1 MIYKKVISYL
11 IFSSF
16 LFKGVSQNPKII
28 DTLKIHEQIRS
39 FGLDE
44 ASLLFKSDFFSSIV
58 FKNDSTLYYNPN
70 GTLHLFEIQLGEDPK
85 VSKISNSIYKGHNFN
100 RLLFVHDDIVYSYA
114 GVGLF
119 NSFPGLIYFDFA
131 LKGWLEVDLKNYPQ
145 NANRIFNSWKIDNKL
160 MVLFSHYSESEKYK
174 NDDLEKF
181 TFGEIDLE
189 NFQFIKK
196 HEFEAPL
203 IKISGDEGFGFYKG
217 NYIYDSD
224 LYSLHGYY
232 KPNGA
237 CEYRLFDKTLGIL
250 YRTSQT
256 DALERVNGFSYLY
269 IKESSIYSRD
279 QYGTLKSFEI
289 NLGTTI
295 RKDDFIKQYQS
306 RVVKSNPYIYMLLP
320 ISLGMV
326 FLFFRYRKR
335 KNTESDSSLDE
346 LQEIEKK
353 LIKLKASTISKN
365 NLDKIL
371 SISHYSYETIKT
383 RRSSLVNQLNEK
395 GNVKIERVRKQD
407 DKRFYN
413 YKIS

>member
-1 MIYKKVISYL
+1 MFYKKVILYL
-11 IFSSF
+11 FFSSF
-16 LFKGVSQNPKII
+16 LFKGHSQNPKII
-28 DTLKIHEQIRS
+28 DTLKIHKQIRL

-70 GTLHLFEIQLGEDPK
+70 GTLYLFEIQLGEDPK

-100 RLLFVHDDIVYSYA
+100 RLLFIHDEIVYSYG

-145 NANRIFNSWKIDNKL
+145 NANRIFNSWKTGNKL
-160 MVLFSHYSESEKYK
+160 MVLLSHYSESEKYN
-174 NDDLEKF
+174 NDDLDKF

-189 NFQFIKK
+189 NFQFTKK
-196 HEFEAPL
+196 YEFKAPL
-203 IKISGDEGFGFYKG
+203 IKVSGDEGLGFYRG
-217 NYIYDSD
+217 NYIYNSD
-224 LYSLHGYY
+224 LYTLFGYY
-232 KPNGA
+232 KPNGT
-237 CEYRLFDKTLGIL
+237 CEYRVFDKTLGIL

-269 IKESSIYSRD
+269 IKESSIYFRD
-279 QYGTLKSFEI
+279 QYGTLNSFEI
-289 NLGTTI
+289 NSGTTI

-306 RVVKSNPYIYMLLP
+306 SVNKSNPYTYFLLP

-335 KNTESDSSLDE
+335 KNTGSDSSLDE

-353 LIKLKASTISKN
+353 IIKLKASTI
-365 NLDKIL
+365 
-371 SISHYSYETIKT
+371 
-383 RRSSLVNQLNEK
+383 
-395 GNVKIERVRKQD
+395 
-407 DKRFYN
+407 
-413 YKIS
+413 

>member
-1 MIYKKVISYL
+1 MIYKKVILYL

-70 GTLHLFEIQLGEDPK
+70 GTLHLFKIQLGEDPK

-100 RLLFVHDDIVYSYA
+100 RLLFIHDEIVYSYG

-145 NANRIFNSWKIDNKL
+145 NANRIFNSWKIGNKL
-160 MVLFSHYSESEKYK
+160 MVLLSHYSEPKKYNN
-174 NDDLEKF
+174 NDLDKF
-181 TFGEIDLE
+181 SFGEINLE
-189 NFQFIKK
+189 NFQFTKK
-196 HEFEAPL
+196 YEFEAPL
-203 IKISGDEGFGFYKG
+203 IKVSGDEGLGFYRG
-217 NYIYDSD
+217 NYMYDSD
-224 LYSLHGYY
+224 LYSLYGYY

-237 CEYRLFDKTLGIL
+237 CEYRLFDKTLGVL

-269 IKESSIYSRD
+269 IKESSIYLRD
-279 QYGTLKSFEI
+279 QYGILNSFEI
-289 NLGTTI
+289 NSGTTI

-306 RVVKSNPYIYMLLP
+306 RVNKPNPYIYILLP

-407 DKRFYN
+407 DKRFYD

>member
-100 RLLFVHDDIVYSYA
+100 RLLFIHDEIVYSYG

-145 NANRIFNSWKIDNKL
+145 NANRIFNSWKIGNKL
-160 MVLFSHYSESEKYK
+160 MVLLSHYSESEKHN

-196 HEFEAPL
+196 YEFEAPL
-203 IKISGDEGFGFYKG
+203 IKVSGDEGLGFYRG
-217 NYIYDSD
+217 NYIYNSD
-224 LYSLHGYY
+224 LYTLFGYY
-232 KPNGA
+232 KPNGT
-237 CEYRLFDKTLGIL
+237 CEYRVFDKTLGIL

-269 IKESSIYSRD
+269 IKESSIYFRD
-279 QYGTLKSFEI
+279 QYGKLNSFEI
-289 NLGTTI
+289 NSGTTI

-306 RVVKSNPYIYMLLP
+306 RVNKSNPYTYILLP

-335 KNTESDSSLDE
+335 KNTGSVSSLDE

-353 LIKLKASTISKN
+353 IIKLKASTISKN

-407 DKRFYN
+407 DKRFYD

>member
-1 MIYKKVISYL
+1 MIYKKVILYL

-16 LFKGVSQNPKII
+16 LFRGVSQNPKII
-28 DTLKIHEQIRS
+28 DTLKIHEQIRL

-100 RLLFVHDDIVYSYA
+100 RLLFIHDEIVYSYG

-119 NSFPGLIYFDFA
+119 NSFPGLIYFDFE

-145 NANRIFNSWKIDNKL
+145 NANRIFNSWKIGNKL
-160 MVLFSHYSESEKYK
+160 MVLLSHYSESEKYNN
-174 NDDLEKF
+174 NDLDKF
-181 TFGEIDLE
+181 TFGEINLE
-189 NFQFIKK
+189 NFQFTKK
-196 HEFEAPL
+196 YEFEAPL
-203 IKISGDEGFGFYKG
+203 IKVSGDEGLGFYRG
-217 NYIYDSD
+217 NYMYDSD
-224 LYSLHGYY
+224 LYSLYGYY

-237 CEYRLFDKTLGIL
+237 CEYRLFDKTLGVL

-256 DALERVNGFSYLY
+256 DALVRVNGFSYLY
-269 IKESSIYSRD
+269 IKESSIYLRD

-289 NLGTTI
+289 NSGTTI

-306 RVVKSNPYIYMLLP
+306 RVNKFNPYTYMLLP

-407 DKRFYN
+407 DKRFYD

>member
-1 MIYKKVISYL
+1 MLKKKITL
-11 IFSSF
+11 
-16 LFKGVSQNPKII
+16 LFCLFFITIKGLSQDPKII
-28 DTLKIHEQIRS
+28 DTLKIHEQIKQ

-100 RLLFVHDDIVYSYA
+100 RLLFIHDEIVYSYG

-131 LKGWLEVDLKNYPQ
+131 LKGWLEVDLINYPQ
-145 NANRIFNSWKIDNKL
+145 NANRIFNSWKIGNKL
-160 MVLFSHYSESEKYK
+160 MVLLSHYSDSEKYK
-174 NDDLEKF
+174 NDDLDKF

-189 NFQFIKK
+189 NFQFTKK

-203 IKISGDEGFGFYKG
+203 IKVSGDEGLGFYRG
-217 NYIYDSD
+217 NYIYNSD
-224 LYSLHGYY
+224 LYTLHGYY
-232 KPNGA
+232 KPNGN

-269 IKESSIYSRD
+269 IKESSIYFRD
-279 QYGTLKSFEI
+279 QYGTLNSFEI
-289 NLGTTI
+289 NSGTTI

-306 RVVKSNPYIYMLLP
+306 RVNKSNPNIFIILP

-335 KNTESDSSLDE
+335 KNTGSDSSLGE

-365 NLDKIL
+365 NLDEVL
-371 SISHYSYETIKT
+371 NISHYSYETIKT
-383 RRSSLVNQLNEK
+383 RRSTLINQLNK
-395 GNVKIERVRKQD
+395 NGNILIERIRKKD
-407 DKRFYN
+407 DKRFYE

>member
-1 MIYKKVISYL
+1 MSYKKVILYL

-16 LFKGVSQNPKII
+16 FFRGVSQNPKII
-28 DTLKIHEQIRS
+28 DTLKIHEQIRL

-100 RLLFVHDDIVYSYA
+100 RLLFIHDEIVYSYG

-145 NANRIFNSWKIDNKL
+145 NANRIFNSWKTGNKL
-160 MVLFSHYSESEKYK
+160 MVLLSHYSESEKYN
-174 NDDLEKF
+174 NDDLDKF

-189 NFQFIKK
+189 NFQFTKK
-196 HEFEAPL
+196 YEFEAPL
-203 IKISGDEGFGFYKG
+203 IKVSGDEGLGFYRG
-217 NYIYDSD
+217 NYTYNSD
-224 LYSLHGYY
+224 LYTLFGYY
-232 KPNGA
+232 KPNGT
-237 CEYRLFDKTLGIL
+237 CEYRVFDKTLGIL

-269 IKESSIYSRD
+269 IKESSIYFRD
-279 QYGTLKSFEI
+279 QYGKLNSFEI
-289 NLGTTI
+289 NSGTTI

-306 RVVKSNPYIYMLLP
+306 RVNKSNPYTYLLLP

-335 KNTESDSSLDE
+335 KNTGSDSSLDE

-353 LIKLKASTISKN
+353 IIKLKASTISKN

-383 RRSSLVNQLNEK
+383 RRSLLVNQLNEK

-407 DKRFYN
+407 DKRFYD

>member
-1 MIYKKVISYL
+1 MIYNKVFLYL
-11 IFSSF
+11 IFFSF

-44 ASLLFKSDFFSSIV
+44 ASLLFKSDFFSSII

-70 GTLHLFEIQLGEDPK
+70 GTLHLFEIQLGEGPK

-100 RLLFVHDDIVYSYA
+100 RLLFIHDEIVYSY
-114 GVGLF
+114 GGQGLF
-119 NSFPGLIYFDFA
+119 NSFPGLIYFDFS

-145 NANRIFNSWKIDNKL
+145 NAHKIFNSWKIGNKL
-160 MVLFSHYSESEKYK
+160 MVLLSHYSDSENYNK
-174 NDDLEKF
+174 NDLKKF
-181 TFGEIDLE
+181 SFGEIDLE
-189 NFQFIKK
+189 NFQFTKK
-196 HEFEAPL
+196 YEFEAPL
-203 IKISGDEGFGFYKG
+203 NSMAGNQGLGFYKG
-217 NYIYDSD
+217 NYKYDSD
-224 LYSLHGYY
+224 LYTIYGYN
-232 KPNGA
+232 KPDGS
-237 CEYRLFDKTLGIL
+237 CEYRLLDKTLGIL
-250 YRTSQT
+250 YRNSQL
-256 DALERVNGFSYLY
+256 DSFKCVNGFSFLY
-269 IKESSIYSRD
+269 IKESSIYLRD
-279 QYGTLKSFEI
+279 QYGTLNSFEI
-289 NLGTTI
+289 NSGTTI
-295 RKDDFIKQYQS
+295 HKDDFIKQYQS

-320 ISLGMV
+320 ISLGLV

-353 LIKLKASTISKN
+353 LIKLKGSTVSKN

-395 GNVKIERVRKQD
+395 GNVKIERVRKHD
-407 DKRFYN
+407 DKRFYD

>member
-1 MIYKKVISYL
+1 MIYKKVILYL
-11 IFSSF
+11 IFFSF
-16 LFKGVSQNPKII
+16 LFKGVSHNPKII

-100 RLLFVHDDIVYSYA
+100 RLLFVHDEIVYSYG

-119 NSFPGLIYFDFA
+119 NSFPGLIYFDFT

-145 NANRIFNSWKIDNKL
+145 NANRIFNSWKIGNKL
-160 MVLFSHYSESEKYK
+160 MVLLSHYSDSEKYN
-174 NDDLEKF
+174 NDDLDKF

-189 NFQFIKK
+189 NFQFTKK
-196 HEFEAPL
+196 YEFEAPL
-203 IKISGDEGFGFYKG
+203 IKVSGDEGLGFYRG
-217 NYIYDSD
+217 NYMYDSD
-224 LYSLHGYY
+224 LYSLYGYY

-237 CEYRLFDKTLGIL
+237 CEYRLFDKTLGVL

-269 IKESSIYSRD
+269 IKESSIYLRD

-289 NLGTTI
+289 NSGTTI

-306 RVVKSNPYIYMLLP
+306 RVNNFNPYTYMLLP

-407 DKRFYN
+407 DKRFYD

>member
-1 MIYKKVISYL
+1 MIYKKVILYL
-11 IFSSF
+11 FFSS
-16 LFKGVSQNPKII
+16 LFSKGLSQNPKII

-100 RLLFVHDDIVYSYA
+100 RLLFIHDEIVYSYG

-145 NANRIFNSWKIDNKL
+145 NANRIYNSWKTGNKL
-160 MVLFSHYSESEKYK
+160 MVLLSHYSESEKYN
-174 NDDLEKF
+174 NDDLDKF

-189 NFQFIKK
+189 NFQFTKK
-196 HEFEAPL
+196 YEFEAPL
-203 IKISGDEGFGFYKG
+203 IKVSGDEGLGFYRG
-217 NYIYDSD
+217 NYIYNSD
-224 LYSLHGYY
+224 LYTLFGYY
-232 KPNGA
+232 KPNGT
-237 CEYRLFDKTLGIL
+237 CEYRVFDKTLGIL

-269 IKESSIYSRD
+269 IKESSIYFRD
-279 QYGTLKSFEI
+279 QYGKLNSFEI
-289 NLGTTI
+289 NSGTTI

-306 RVVKSNPYIYMLLP
+306 RVNKSNPYTYMLLP

-335 KNTESDSSLDE
+335 KNTGSDFSLDE

-353 LIKLKASTISKN
+353 IIKLKASTISKN

-383 RRSSLVNQLNEK
+383 RRSLLVNQLNEK

-407 DKRFYN
+407 DKRFYD

>member
-1 MIYKKVISYL
+1 MFYKKVFLYL
-11 IFSSF
+11 FFSSF
-16 LFKGVSQNPKII
+16 LFKGLSQNPKII
-28 DTLKIHEQIRS
+28 DTLKIHEQIRA

-44 ASLLFKSDFFSSIV
+44 ASLLFKSDFFSSII

-100 RLLFVHDDIVYSYA
+100 RLLFIHDEIVYSYG

-119 NSFPGLIYFDFA
+119 NSFPGLIYFDFG

-145 NANRIFNSWKIDNKL
+145 NANRIFNSWKIGNKL
-160 MVLFSHYSESEKYK
+160 MVLLSHYSESEKYNN
-174 NDDLEKF
+174 NDLDKF
-181 TFGEIDLE
+181 TFGEINLE
-189 NFQFIKK
+189 NFQFTKK
-196 HEFEAPL
+196 YEFEAPL
-203 IKISGDEGFGFYKG
+203 IKVSGDEGLGFYRG

-224 LYSLHGYY
+224 SYTLHGYY
-232 KPNGA
+232 KPNGD

-269 IKESSIYSRD
+269 IKESSIYIRD
-279 QYGTLKSFEI
+279 QYGTLNSFEI
-289 NLGTTI
+289 NSGTTI

-306 RVVKSNPYIYMLLP
+306 RVIKSNPYIYMLLP

-353 LIKLKASTISKN
+353 LIKLKGSTVSKN

-407 DKRFYN
+407 DKRFYD

>member
-1 MIYKKVISYL
+1 MIYKKVILYL
-11 IFSSF
+11 FFSSF
-16 LFKGVSQNPKII
+16 LFKGLSQNPKII

-100 RLLFVHDDIVYSYA
+100 RLLFIHDEIVYSYG

-145 NANRIFNSWKIDNKL
+145 NANRIFNSWKTGNKL
-160 MVLFSHYSESEKYK
+160 MVLLSHYSESEKYN
-174 NDDLEKF
+174 NDDLDKF

-189 NFQFIKK
+189 NFQFTKK
-196 HEFEAPL
+196 YEFEAPL
-203 IKISGDEGFGFYKG
+203 IKVSGDEGLGFYRG
-217 NYIYDSD
+217 NYIYNSD
-224 LYSLHGYY
+224 LYTLFGYY
-232 KPNGA
+232 KPNGT
-237 CEYRLFDKTLGIL
+237 CEYRVFDKTLGIL

-269 IKESSIYSRD
+269 IKESSIYFRD
-279 QYGTLKSFEI
+279 QYGKLNSFEI
-289 NLGTTI
+289 NSGTTI

-306 RVVKSNPYIYMLLP
+306 RVNKSNPYTYLLLP

-335 KNTESDSSLDE
+335 KNTGSDSSLDE
-346 LQEIEKK
+346 LQEIEKII
-353 LIKLKASTISKN
+353 IKLKASTISKN

-383 RRSSLVNQLNEK
+383 RRSLLVNQLNEK

-407 DKRFYN
+407 DKRFYD

>member
-1 MIYKKVISYL
+1 MIYKKVILYL
-11 IFSSF
+11 FFSS
-16 LFKGVSQNPKII
+16 LFSKGLSQNPKII

-100 RLLFVHDDIVYSYA
+100 RLLFIHDEIVYSYG

-145 NANRIFNSWKIDNKL
+145 NANRIYNSWKTGNKL
-160 MVLFSHYSESEKYK
+160 MVLLSHYSESEKYN
-174 NDDLEKF
+174 NDDLDKF

-189 NFQFIKK
+189 NFQFTKK
-196 HEFEAPL
+196 YEFEAPL
-203 IKISGDEGFGFYKG
+203 IKVSGDEGLGFYRG
-217 NYIYDSD
+217 NYIYNSD
-224 LYSLHGYY
+224 LYTLFGYY
-232 KPNGA
+232 KPNGT
-237 CEYRLFDKTLGIL
+237 CEYRVFDKTLGIL

-269 IKESSIYSRD
+269 IKESSIYFRD
-279 QYGTLKSFEI
+279 QYGKLNSFEI
-289 NLGTTI
+289 NSGTTI

-306 RVVKSNPYIYMLLP
+306 RVIKSNPYIYMLLP

-353 LIKLKASTISKN
+353 LIKLKGSTVSKN

-407 DKRFYN
+407 DKRFYD

>member
-1 MIYKKVISYL
+1 
-11 IFSSF
+11 
-16 LFKGVSQNPKII
+16 
-28 DTLKIHEQIRS
+28 
-39 FGLDE
+39 
-44 ASLLFKSDFFSSIV
+44 
-58 FKNDSTLYYNPN
+58 
-70 GTLHLFEIQLGEDPK
+70 
-85 VSKISNSIYKGHNFN
+85 
-100 RLLFVHDDIVYSYA
+100 
-114 GVGLF
+114 
-119 NSFPGLIYFDFA
+119 
-131 LKGWLEVDLKNYPQ
+131 
-145 NANRIFNSWKIDNKL
+145 
-160 MVLFSHYSESEKYK
+160 MVLLSHYSESEKYNN
-174 NDDLEKF
+174 NDLDKF
-181 TFGEIDLE
+181 TFGEINLE
-189 NFQFIKK
+189 NFQFTKK

-203 IKISGDEGFGFYKG
+203 SKVSGDEGLGFYRG

-224 LYSLHGYY
+224 SYTLHGYY
-232 KPNGA
+232 KPNGD

-269 IKESSIYSRD
+269 IKESSIYIRD
-279 QYGTLKSFEI
+279 QYGTLNSFEI
-289 NLGTTI
+289 NSGTTI

-306 RVVKSNPYIYMLLP
+306 RVIKSNPYIYMLLP

-353 LIKLKASTISKN
+353 LIKLKGSTVSKN

-407 DKRFYN
+407 DKRFYD

>member
-1 MIYKKVISYL
+1 MIYKKVILYL
-11 IFSSF
+11 FFSSF
-16 LFKGVSQNPKII
+16 LFKGLSQNPKII

-100 RLLFVHDDIVYSYA
+100 RLLFIHDEIVYSYG

-145 NANRIFNSWKIDNKL
+145 NANRIYNSWKTGNKL
-160 MVLFSHYSESEKYK
+160 MVLLSHYSESEKYN
-174 NDDLEKF
+174 NDDLDKF

-189 NFQFIKK
+189 NFQFTKK
-196 HEFEAPL
+196 YEFEAPL
-203 IKISGDEGFGFYKG
+203 IKVSGDEGLGFYRG
-217 NYIYDSD
+217 NYIYNSD
-224 LYSLHGYY
+224 LYTLFGYY
-232 KPNGA
+232 KPNGT
-237 CEYRLFDKTLGIL
+237 CEYRVFDKTLGIL

-269 IKESSIYSRD
+269 IKESSIYFRD
-279 QYGTLKSFEI
+279 QYGKLNSFEI
-289 NLGTTI
+289 NSGTTI

-306 RVVKSNPYIYMLLP
+306 RVNKSNPYTYLLLP

-335 KNTESDSSLDE
+335 KNTGSDFSLDE

-353 LIKLKASTISKN
+353 IIKLKASTISKN

-383 RRSSLVNQLNEK
+383 RRSLLVNQLNEK

-407 DKRFYN
+407 DKRFYD

>member
-1 MIYKKVISYL
+1 MIPKKIILLISFFL
-11 IFSSF
+11 IV
-16 LFKGVSQNPKII
+16 FKGLSQNPKIV
-28 DTLKIHEQIRS
+28 DTLKIHEQIRT

-100 RLLFVHDDIVYSYA
+100 RLLFIHDEIVYSYG

-145 NANRIFNSWKIDNKL
+145 NANRIYNSWKTGNKL
-160 MVLFSHYSESEKYK
+160 MVLLSHYSESEKHNN
-174 NDDLEKF
+174 NDLDKF

-189 NFQFIKK
+189 NFQFTKK
-196 HEFEAPL
+196 YEFEAPL
-203 IKISGDEGFGFYKG
+203 IKVSGDEGLGFYRG
-217 NYIYDSD
+217 NYIYNSD
-224 LYSLHGYY
+224 LYTLFGYY
-232 KPNGA
+232 KPNGT
-237 CEYRLFDKTLGIL
+237 CEYRVFDKTLGIL

-269 IKESSIYSRD
+269 IKESSIYFRD
-279 QYGTLKSFEI
+279 QYGKLNSFEI
-289 NLGTTI
+289 NSGTTI

-306 RVVKSNPYIYMLLP
+306 RVNKSNPYTYMLLP

-353 LIKLKASTISKN
+353 LIKLKGSTVSKN
-365 NLDKIL
+365 NLDTIL

-383 RRSSLVNQLNEK
+383 RRSLLVNQLNEK

-407 DKRFYN
+407 DKRFYD

>member
-1 MIYKKVISYL
+1 MIYKKIIL
-11 IFSSF
+11 CLFFSS
-16 LFKGVSQNPKII
+16 LFSKGVSQSPKVI
-28 DTLKIHEQIRS
+28 DTLKIHEQIRL

-44 ASLLFKSDFFSSIV
+44 ASLLFKSEFFSSIV

-70 GTLHLFEIQLGEDPK
+70 GTLHLFEIQLGETPK

-100 RLLFVHDDIVYSYA
+100 RLLFIHDEIVYSY
-114 GVGLF
+114 GGQGLF
-119 NSFPGLIYFDFA
+119 NSFPGLIYFDLS

-145 NANRIFNSWKIDNKL
+145 NANKIFNSWKIGNKL
-160 MVLFSHYSESEKYK
+160 MVLLSHYSESENNYK
-174 NDDLEKF
+174 DESYKF
-181 TFGEIDLE
+181 SFGEIDLE
-189 NFQFIKK
+189 NFQFTKK

-203 IKISGDEGFGFYKG
+203 INVSGDQGFGFYKG

-224 LYSLHGYY
+224 LYTLHGYY
-232 KPNGA
+232 KPDGS

-250 YRTSQT
+250 YRNSQL
-256 DALERVNGFSYLY
+256 DSFECVNGFSYLY
-269 IKESSIYSRD
+269 IKESSIYFRN
-279 QYGTLKSFEI
+279 QNGTLKSFEI
-289 NLGTTI
+289 NSATTI
-295 RKDDFIKQYQS
+295 RKDNFIQQYQS
-306 RVVKSNPYIYMLLP
+306 QVNKFDPYIYILLP
-320 ISLGMV
+320 ISLGMF

-335 KNTESDSSLDE
+335 NSIESNSSLQE
-346 LQEIEKK
+346 LQEIETK

-365 NLDKIL
+365 NLDTIL

-407 DKRFYN
+407 DKRFYD